1 MDYYISKLKQYLSIF
16 ANPKVDI
23 IAGIIMLV
31 IAIVVSQANN
41 TQAGTGI
48 LLAIGIVFILA
59 GFFGLNG
66 GMWNF

>member
-1 MDYYISKLKQYLSIF
+1 MDVYKYYKRKNLMIF
-16 ANPKVDI
+16 SCWI
-23 IAGIIMLV
+23 V
-31 IAIVVSQANN
+31 IAIVVSRANN